1 MEDPVHDRYRRRMER
16 RVFKTN
22 AIMVASALL
31 ILFLVCLEVYFI
43 VSYTFAHPRALEFWV
58 QHFGRPVRRKS
69 LAGQYSK
76 LRLMQLRLCL
86 SDGTDCFR
94 ISSNWLVSERW
105 CQRVVLLSHSCE
117 QSTPNCRN
125 IGAQVA
131 LWRWKSLRS
140 VKMIMGKGNRSIWYL
155 WCLFICFCGFGGV
168 TGITSS
174 SYFSVLRT
182 TLRPAREQLKCSGD
196 WKRLLTA
203 TYGPRGL
210 WTGRWRIIVVQDSQF
225 DFSDTSRTQNIS
237 LQWSS
242 GQSFSLLGTG
252 YLMENAGI
260 LLRPLHIVKICLQ
273 RPCLGSPT
281 SAVPNTLPR
290 FQKCVRWLANQL
302 QTGSRCRS
310 AILSWCTPLY
320 VYLCLSSATCICT
333 YQPVNQSTDSLIHI
347 ENMNCGQLEIPLLE
361 FWNVVNSINNIFPSV

>member
-1 MEDPVHDRYRRRMER
+1 MEDPAHDRYRRRMER
-16 RVFKTN
+16 KVFKTN
-22 AIMVASALL
+22 AIMIASALL

-58 QHFGRPVRRKS
+58 QHFGRPVRSKS

-86 SDGTDCFR
+86 SDGSDCFR

-117 QSTPNCRN
+117 QSTPKYRN

-182 TLRPAREQLKCSGD
+182 TLRPAREQLKCSRD

-203 TYGPRGL
+203 IYGSRGL
-210 WTGRWRIIVVQDSQF
+210 WTGRWRIIVVQDSHF
-225 DFSDTSRTQNIS
+225 DFSDTSRTQKY
-237 LQWSS
+237 
-242 GQSFSLLGTG
+242 FVA
-252 YLMENAGI
+252 MEFW
-260 LLRPLHIVKICLQ
+260 
-273 RPCLGSPT
+273 T
-281 SAVPNTLPR
+281 E
-290 FQKCVRWLANQL
+290 FLA
-302 QTGSRCRS
+302 TGSGLLDGECGDIAAAFTHCQDLSSTTVLRISNLRS
-310 AILSWCTPLY
+310 TKHITSIPEMRKVIGKPIADWLQVQVSHFIVMHTIICIFVPVICN
-320 VYLCLSSATCICT
+320 VYLHLSTC
-333 YQPVNQSTDSLIHI
+333 QSIYRLFDSYR
-347 ENMNCGQLEIPLLE
+347 E
-361 FWNVVNSINNIFPSV
+361 